1 MSPHTKISIE
11 VLYSSIPLEIKAVA
25 APPFI
30 KNKKFIPIFKKSKL
44 NFLSSF

>member
-1 MSPHTKISIE
+1 MSPHTKNNIE
-11 VLYSSIPLEIKAVA
+11 SLYSSIPLEIKVVA

-44 NFLSSF
+44 KFLSSV